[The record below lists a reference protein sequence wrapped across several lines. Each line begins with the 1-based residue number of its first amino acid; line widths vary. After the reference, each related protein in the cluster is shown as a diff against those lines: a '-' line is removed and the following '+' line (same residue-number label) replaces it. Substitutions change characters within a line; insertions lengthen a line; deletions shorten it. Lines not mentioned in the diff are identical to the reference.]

1 MKKIVFITITLISM
15 MIIMQGTVLGY
26 TRTCEFGQC
35 KKTVTG
41 YISGYDDTNHYVDY
55 DCECGNWTDRE
66 YYNHS
71 FGSWSNDGYSTG
83 THSRTCGECGYKQEK
98 SHSFSD
104 VYESSSSGCYY
115 EYCGTCG
122 SRSRTFDHNMTSE
135 VTKSPTCTTS
145 GITKYYCQRSLCSY
159 SYTKDIDPT
168 NHSYPDSWTQTE
180 TTHYKNCTV
189 CSTTVSSGNHA
200 DNNSDGYCDT
210 CSYQMQKAPV
220 LTLTPSTT
228 LELEYGTTSSFTY
241 DYDGNGTLTALVGS
255 TTIAEAGT
263 PSANQ
268 IVITPKKV
276 GETTI
281 TLSASETPKYFS
293 ASVTATIKVN
303 YGTLSIPTDVS
314 LVYNG
319 QTQYFPNNPGYS
331 ITGEDRAINVGTY
344 TVTLE
349 LNDNYRWED
358 ESFEEKTVT
367 WQITPKSINSS
378 DITKTATP
386 SSYTYDGNAKVPVVK
401 LVDTSRNTEL
411 TDADYE
417 ITSYGENKNAGTV
430 IISIKGIGNYNDT
443 TTLTFEIK
451 PKSISAS
458 DVSISL
464 SDKVY
469 EYDKTP
475 KIPTITVKDGEEKL
489 TENKDFEIKYD
500 NNTEVGTAQVTIT
513 GKGNY
518 DGTIIRT
525 FTIEDTTPPTIPVI
539 NARYDS
545 STGEKYN
552 GGDWTNHN
560 IYVSLN
566 STDLSGIEKY
576 QYQEGGTS
584 GTWVDMP
591 SGGSKIWSTTI
602 DKTIYFRAK
611 DIWGNYSEASSI
623 VIKIDKISPTVGT
636 VKATLRNETGANYVW
651 GTNTDKSVYIKI
663 DNIGTDA
670 GGSGIKETTYRL
682 ERIDPDTNNILETIK
697 QKETLP
703 TTLVKNGTY
712 RIVVTTE
719 DNAGNKVESSGYI
732 IKIEKY
738 FTNTIKLT
746 NLYDLGSGV
755 KEIEITATEEAST
768 QPQYKETITSNEANI
783 SKRIKLT
790 DGTFDIVVK
799 IRDKV
804 GNEKTLSQKITN
816 IVY

>member
-1 MKKIVFITITLISM
+1 MKKIVFIAIILISM
-15 MIIMQGTVLGY
+15 MIIMEGTALGY
-26 TRTCEFGQC
+26 TKVCQHC
-35 KKTVTG
+35 DKTVTG
-41 YISGYDDTNHYVDY
+41 YISGYNENVHYVDY
-55 DCECGNWTDRE
+55 DCTNCYLWTDKE
-66 YYNHS
+66 SYNHS
-71 FGSWSNDGYSTG
+71 FGSWSNNGYSEG
-83 THSRTCGECGYKQEK
+83 THSRTCECGWKQTVD
-98 SHSFSD
+98 HDFDD
-104 VYESSSSGCYY
+104 VYVGSSSGCYY
-115 EYCGTCG
+115 ECCNDCG
-122 SRSRTFDHNMTSE
+122 SRSRTFDHNMTSS
-135 VTKSPTCTTS
+135 VTKSPTCTAS
-145 GITKYYCQRSLCSY
+145 GTTKYYCQRSLCSY
-159 SYTKDIDPT
+159 SYTEDIDPT
-168 NHSYPDSWTQTE
+168 GHSYPSSWTQTE
-180 TTHYKNCTV
+180 TIHYKDCTV
-189 CSTTVSSGNHA
+189 CRTTISSGNHT

-210 CSYQMQKAPV
+210 CNYQMQKAPV

-263 PSANQ
+263 PSANK
-268 IVITPKKV
+268 IIITPKKV

-319 QTQYFPNNPGYS
+319 KTQYFPSNPGYS
-331 ITGEDRAINVGTY
+331 VAGEVSAIDVGTY

-358 ESFEEKTVT
+358 ESFEEKTVI
-367 WQITPKSINSS
+367 WKIVPKSIDSA
-378 DITKTATP
+378 DITKVATP

-401 LVDTSRNTEL
+401 LVDTSRNVEL
-411 TDADYE
+411 NDSEYE
-417 ITSYGENKNAGTV
+417 IIGYGENTKAGNPT
-430 IISIKGIGNYNDT
+430 ITIKGIGNYDDT
-443 TTLTFEIK
+443 TTLVFEIK
-451 PKSISAS
+451 PKSLEAS
-458 DVSISL
+458 DIKISL
-464 SDKVY
+464 SDNSY

-475 KIPTITVKDGEEKL
+475 KTPTITIKDGEKPL
-489 TENKDFEIKYD
+489 TENDDFEVRYED
-500 NNTEVGTAQVTIT
+500 NTEVGTAKVTIK

-518 DGTIIRT
+518 DGTITRT
-525 FTIEDTTPPTIPVI
+525 FIIEDTTPPTIPTI
-539 NARYDS
+539 NARYES

-552 GGDWTNHN
+552 GGDWTNKN
-560 IYVSLN
+560 IYISLN

-576 QYQEGGTS
+576 QYQEGGTG

-591 SGGSKIWSTTI
+591 SGGAKTWSNTI

-611 DIWGNYSEASSI
+611 DIWGNYSETSSI
-623 VIKIDKISPTVGT
+623 VIRIDKVPPTVGT
-636 VKATLRNETGANYVW
+636 VKATLRSETGANYVW

-663 DNIGTDA
+663 DNVGTDV
-670 GGSGIKETTYRL
+670 GGSEIKETTYRL

-712 RIVVTTE
+712 RVVVTTE
-719 DNAGNKVESSGYI
+719 DNAGNKVESHGYI

-755 KEIEITATEEAST
+755 KEIEITATEEGKT

-790 DGTFDIVVK
+790 DGTFDVVVK

-804 GNEKTLSQKITN
+804 GNEKELSQKITN